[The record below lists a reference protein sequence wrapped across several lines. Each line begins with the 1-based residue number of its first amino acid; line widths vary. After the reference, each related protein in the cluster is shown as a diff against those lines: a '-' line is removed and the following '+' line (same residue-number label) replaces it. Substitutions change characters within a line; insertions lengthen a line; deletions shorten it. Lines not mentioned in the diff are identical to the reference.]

1 LYTYPPEFQAQ
12 KVNKCLILYRRK
24 EDKRLKKKQ
33 KKAGTAL
40 NGLIVTP
47 SNNTNKL
54 ELTLYDSRREFLPY
68 KSPPHLPLFP
78 CCSSP

>member
-1 LYTYPPEFQAQ
+1 MARQARQGKAVSFKKSSCFFRQTTNNLYTYPPEFQAQ

-24 EDKRLKKKQ
+24 EDKKLKKKQ

-40 NGLIVTP
+40 NALIVTP

-54 ELTLYDSRREFLPY
+54 
-68 KSPPHLPLFP
+68 
-78 CCSSP
+78 